1 MIAVADSSP
10 LIILAK
16 LDCFDLL
23 QNLYSDL
30 YISGEVYSEVVVAGA
45 GLPGSIKVADSEWVK
60 VKPIS
65 NRSNLAALR
74 KNSVLGVGELST
86 IVLAEELGA
95 QTVLLDDYKARTLA
109 KAEGLHV
116 RGTVGILEALYR
128 PKTSQSPPGIP
139 GSATALT
146 IFPLQKIQRRA
157 IFIHLFTKGRPKCR
171 YLHKNRRNDSRGAR
185 PRVPSGVLPITSS
198 DWLSS

>member
-30 YISGEVYSEVVVAGA
+30 YISGEVYSEVVVTGA

-95 QTVLLDDYKARTLA
+95 QTVLLDDYKARTLT

-116 RGTVGILEALYR
+116 RGTVGILEALYQQQYLVDLR
-128 PKTSQSPPGIP
+128 E
-139 GSATALT
+139 A
-146 IFPLQKIQRRA
+146 FQKLLLNEVYIDRK
-157 IFIHLFTKGRPKCR
+157 L
-171 YLHKNRRNDSRGAR
+171 LNRRLESLGL
-185 PRVPSGVLPITSS
+185 LP
-198 DWLSS
+198 L